1 MQDVRQRVGR
11 EDMIKIIVWFY
22 LTMTNQLVAVGINAQ
37 VVFNTVMPVER
48 DILYNFIGVIL
59 DQA

>member
-1 MQDVRQRVGR
+1 MRQRVGR
-11 EDMIKIIVWFY
+11 EDMVKIIVWFY

-48 DILYNFIGVIL
+48 DILYNFIGIIL